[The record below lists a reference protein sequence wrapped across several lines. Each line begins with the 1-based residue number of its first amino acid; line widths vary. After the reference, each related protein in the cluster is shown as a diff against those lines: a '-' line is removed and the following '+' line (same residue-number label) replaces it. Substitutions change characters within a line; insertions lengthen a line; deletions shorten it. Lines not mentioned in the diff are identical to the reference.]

1 MKSATAGKAS
11 GFWNNKDN
19 TFQFKLPPGTCKAE
33 ISFMGVTGI
42 HEFYFS
48 KNTSEASHVSWE
60 AYDYEYKSEAYMLDR
75 EFTKCGRHPP
85 IVERPIPR
93 VENMAEFYNPTRPSH
108 FINGSLVRKR
118 RVYSPH
124 ELRPARRVGGTMGL
138 NQGPAYFARSRSSP
152 VRRPRSYSQ
161 SYSRSPS
168 KTPERRRSCSKSP
181 SRSPVRCPSI
191 RSCTRSRSASYTRS
205 RSQSPSYS
213 RTPPP
218 HESYIPIWKR
228 QIARFP
234 EYQRYFLRNVVSRLR
249 GMPDL
254 NKFFEVCG
262 ILQYVWKNAQEDSK
276 MPAEVAEYS
285 AIEQTISIW
294 WISNK
299 TKPLYWK
306 IDQLQAGFEELNI
319 GRFFRNMLERHP
331 QMDPSYHEI
340 QFDLPGDSQTGS
352 RADLPPPRNITVE
365 YAEKQMSHS
374 ERHLLQMLSTFT
386 NRPACVDEIAVATSL
401 DASALRTIQ
410 AIYHDPKRAE
420 WTTYEYIA
428 YHILITQ
435 YASSS
440 KTQTEKLCK
449 LREIYYAM
457 GYAKNFDM
465 YLADSNFELPKMKKA
480 GKAKQTPTM
489 GVSVLGRQNSFSP
502 SSQIS
507 LGPNGENTGK
517 RILEADGGQTTQKN
531 ANSEEEQLIA
541 FGEATVEDVG
551 MGTEKNSRTVTFE
564 LSQVPENRGLST
576 TSPPPLISS
585 DNMSR

>member
-1 MKSATAGKAS
+1 M
-11 GFWNNKDN
+11 
-19 TFQFKLPPGTCKAE
+19 
-33 ISFMGVTGI
+33 
-42 HEFYFS
+42 
-48 KNTSEASHVSWE
+48 
-60 AYDYEYKSEAYMLDR
+60 
-75 EFTKCGRHPP
+75 
-85 IVERPIPR
+85 
-93 VENMAEFYNPTRPSH
+93 
-108 FINGSLVRKR
+108 
-118 RVYSPH
+118 
-124 ELRPARRVGGTMGL
+124 
-138 NQGPAYFARSRSSP
+138 
-152 VRRPRSYSQ
+152 
-161 SYSRSPS
+161 
-168 KTPERRRSCSKSP
+168 
-181 SRSPVRCPSI
+181 
-191 RSCTRSRSASYTRS
+191 
-205 RSQSPSYS
+205 
-213 RTPPP
+213 PPP
-218 HESYIPIWKR
+218 HERYIPIWKR

-234 EYQRYFLRNVVSRLR
+234 KYQRHFLRNVVSRLR
-249 GMPDL
+249 GMPNL

-262 ILQYVWKNAQEDSK
+262 IPQYVWKNAQEDSK
-276 MPAEVAEYS
+276 IEPAEVAEYS
-285 AIEQTISIW
+285 AIEQTISTW

-331 QMDPSYHEI
+331 QMDLSYHEI
-340 QFDLPGDSQTGS
+340 QLDWPGDSQTCS

-401 DASALRTIQ
+401 DASALLTIQ

-428 YHILITQ
+428 YHILVTW

-440 KTQTEKLCK
+440 KTQIEKLCK

-465 YLADSNFELPKMKKA
+465 YLADSKFELPKMKKG
-480 GKAKQTPTM
+480 GKAKQTSTM
-489 GVSVLGRQNSFSP
+489 GVSVLERQNSFSP

-507 LGPNGENTGK
+507 LGPNGENTVGK
-517 RILEADGGQTTQKN
+517 GILEADGGQTTQNN
-531 ANSEEEQLIA
+531 ANSGEEQLIA

-576 TSPPPLISS
+576 TSPPPLVSS
-585 DNMSR
+585 DNTSR